1 MSGEAPRLSVR
12 ERLVARLRDLEE
24 PGALA
29 EAALLIAAEEY
40 PALDV
45 AAWLARLD
53 ALGAR
58 ARERVPPRGD
68 ADQTAAALTRLLVED
83 YGLRGNDADY
93 YDPRN
98 SFLNEVLER
107 RLGIPLT
114 LSLVYMD
121 VGARA
126 GVAVRGVGLPG
137 HFVVRLERGET
148 VRLLDPYTGGRPL
161 DEADCRRLVERLGG
175 GRLRF
180 EPAHLR
186 AVSARAILIR
196 MLANLKGVY
205 TALGDWRRAR
215 GAVDRILLLAPE
227 AVGELR
233 DRGLLS
239 ARLGEPVAAIGDW
252 EAYLRRVPDAKDA
265 ATVRRH
271 LRALRQ
277 AQAALN

>member
-12 ERLVARLRDLEE
+12 ERLVARLQDLEG

-148 VRLLDPYTGGRPL
+148 VRLLDPFNGGRPL
-161 DEADCRRLVERLGG
+161 DEANCRRLVERLGG

>member
-1 MSGEAPRLSVR
+1 MSGEAPRLSVQ

-114 LSLVYMD
+114 LSLVYME

-148 VRLLDPYTGGRPL
+148 VRLLDPFNGGRPL
-161 DEADCRRLVERLGG
+161 DEANCRRLVERLGG

>member
-148 VRLLDPYTGGRPL
+148 VRLLVPFNGGRPL
-161 DEADCRRLVERLGG
+161 AEANCRRLVERLGG

>member
-148 VRLLDPYTGGRPL
+148 VRLLDPFNGGRPL
-161 DEADCRRLVERLGG
+161 DEANCRRLVERLGG

>member
-148 VRLLDPYTGGRPL
+148 VRLLDPFNGGRPL

-239 ARLGEPVAAIGDW
+239 ARLGKPVAAIGDW

>member
-1 MSGEAPRLSVR
+1 
-12 ERLVARLRDLEE
+12 
-24 PGALA
+24 
-29 EAALLIAAEEY
+29 
-40 PALDV
+40 
-45 AAWLARLD
+45 
-53 ALGAR
+53 
-58 ARERVPPRGD
+58 
-68 ADQTAAALTRLLVED
+68 
-83 YGLRGNDADY
+83 
-93 YDPRN
+93 
-98 SFLNEVLER
+98 
-107 RLGIPLT
+107 
-114 LSLVYMD
+114 MD

-148 VRLLDPYTGGRPL
+148 VRLLDPFNGGRPL

>member
-114 LSLVYMD
+114 LSLVYME

-148 VRLLDPYTGGRPL
+148 VRLLDPFNGGRPL

>member
-12 ERLVARLRDLEE
+12 ERLVARLQDLEG

-148 VRLLDPYTGGRPL
+148 VRLLDPFNGGRPL
-161 DEADCRRLVERLGG
+161 DEANCRRLVERLGG

-180 EPAHLR
+180 QPAHLR

>member
-1 MSGEAPRLSVR
+1 VSGEAPRLSVQ

-148 VRLLDPYTGGRPL
+148 VRLLDPFNGGRPL
-161 DEADCRRLVERLGG
+161 DEANCRRLVERLGG

>member
-148 VRLLDPYTGGRPL
+148 VRLLDPFNGGRPL
-161 DEADCRRLVERLGG
+161 DEANCRRLVERLGG

-239 ARLGEPVAAIGDW
+239 ARLGKPVAAIGDW

>member
-114 LSLVYMD
+114 LSLVYME

-148 VRLLDPYTGGRPL
+148 VRLLDPFNGGRPL
-161 DEADCRRLVERLGG
+161 DEANCRRLVERLGG

>member
-126 GVAVRGVGLPG
+126 GGAVRGVGLPG

-148 VRLLDPYTGGRPL
+148 ARLLDPFNGGRPL
-161 DEADCRRLVERLGG
+161 DEADCRRLVERLRG

-180 EPAHLR
+180 QPAHLR
-186 AVSARAILIR
+186 AV
-196 MLANLKGVY
+196 
-205 TALGDWRRAR
+205 
-215 GAVDRILLLAPE
+215 
-227 AVGELR
+227 
-233 DRGLLS
+233 
-239 ARLGEPVAAIGDW
+239 
-252 EAYLRRVPDAKDA
+252 
-265 ATVRRH
+265 
-271 LRALRQ
+271 
-277 AQAALN
+277 

>member
-114 LSLVYMD
+114 LSLVYME

-148 VRLLDPYTGGRPL
+148 VRLLDPFNGGGPL

-196 MLANLKGVY
+196 MLATLKGVY

-239 ARLGEPVAAIGDW
+239 ARLAEPVAAIGDW

>member
-1 MSGEAPRLSVR
+1 MSGEAPRLSVQ

-148 VRLLDPYTGGRPL
+148 VRLLDPFNGGRPL
-161 DEADCRRLVERLGG
+161 DEANCRRLVERLGG

>member
-12 ERLVARLRDLEE
+12 ERLVARLQDLEG

-148 VRLLDPYTGGRPL
+148 VRLLDPFNGGRPL

-180 EPAHLR
+180 EPAYLR
-186 AVSARAILIR
+186 AVSAREILIR

>member
-1 MSGEAPRLSVR
+1 MSGEAPRLSVQ

-148 VRLLDPYTGGRPL
+148 VRLLDPFNGGRPL

-180 EPAHLR
+180 EPAYLR
-186 AVSARAILIR
+186 AVSAREILIR

>member
-1 MSGEAPRLSVR
+1 VSGEAPRLSVR

-148 VRLLDPYTGGRPL
+148 VRLLDPFNGGRPL
-161 DEADCRRLVERLGG
+161 DEANCRRHVERLGG

>member
-114 LSLVYMD
+114 LSLVYME

-148 VRLLDPYTGGRPL
+148 VRLLDPFNGGRPL

-239 ARLGEPVAAIGDW
+239 ARLAEPVAAIGDW

>member
-114 LSLVYMD
+114 LSLVYME

-148 VRLLDPYTGGRPL
+148 ARLLDPFNGGRPL
-161 DEADCRRLVERLGG
+161 DEANCRRLVERLGG

>member
-148 VRLLDPYTGGRPL
+148 VRLLDPFNGGRPL

>member
-148 VRLLDPYTGGRPL
+148 VRLLDPFNGGRPL

-180 EPAHLR
+180 QPAHLR

>member
-12 ERLVARLRDLEE
+12 ERLVARLQDLEG

-148 VRLLDPYTGGRPL
+148 ARLLDPFNGGRPL
-161 DEADCRRLVERLGG
+161 DEANCRRLVERLGG

-180 EPAHLR
+180 QPAHLR

>member
-1 MSGEAPRLSVR
+1 VSGEAPRLSVR
-12 ERLVARLRDLEE
+12 ERLVARLQDLEG

-148 VRLLDPYTGGRPL
+148 VRLLDPFNGGRPL
-161 DEADCRRLVERLGG
+161 DEANCRRLVERLGG

>member
-137 HFVVRLERGET
+137 HVVVRLERGET
-148 VRLLDPYTGGRPL
+148 VRLLDPYNGGRPL

>member
-148 VRLLDPYTGGRPL
+148 VRLLDPFNGGRPL
-161 DEADCRRLVERLGG
+161 DEANCRRLVERLGG

-180 EPAHLR
+180 EPAYLR
-186 AVSARAILIR
+186 AVSAREILIR

>member
-1 MSGEAPRLSVR
+1 VSGEAPRLSVR

-148 VRLLDPYTGGRPL
+148 VRLLDPFNGGRPL
-161 DEADCRRLVERLGG
+161 DEANCRRLVERLGG

>member
-1 MSGEAPRLSVR
+1 VSGEAPRLSVQ

-148 VRLLDPYTGGRPL
+148 VRLLDPFNGGRPL

>member
-12 ERLVARLRDLEE
+12 ERLVARLRDLDE

-148 VRLLDPYTGGRPL
+148 VRLLDPFNGGRPL
-161 DEADCRRLVERLGG
+161 DEANCRRLVERLGG

>member
-107 RLGIPLT
+107 RLGIPLK

-148 VRLLDPYTGGRPL
+148 VRLLDPFNGGRPL

>member
-114 LSLVYMD
+114 LSLVYME

-148 VRLLDPYTGGRPL
+148 VRHLDPYNGGRPL

-180 EPAHLR
+180 EPAYLR
-186 AVSARAILIR
+186 AVSAREILIR
-196 MLANLKGVY
+196 MLANWKGVY